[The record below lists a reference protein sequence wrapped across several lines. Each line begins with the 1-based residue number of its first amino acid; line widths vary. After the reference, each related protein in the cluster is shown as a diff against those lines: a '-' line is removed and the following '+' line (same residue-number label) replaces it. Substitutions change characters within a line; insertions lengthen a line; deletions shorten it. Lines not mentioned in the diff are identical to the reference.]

1 MENILHKYKQDTAY
15 ADSFVILEQELAIAL
30 NHAHENIWII
40 KQSLFNRLVKIE
52 PNLNTNKHIFTYAE
66 SILEILSPEHALSS
80 LIPRELV
87 NVIKSEIEHEKKHGL
102 EEFNENIFGLC
113 QMSIERKVRG
123 DDYILGLSTYN
134 RNLKRMGF
142 FDYPK
147 THEHLTSKNIYKSFN
162 QLINEYLTISHFSE
176 EPLNL
181 LVENHVAEQF
191 RSNLSKVFRG
201 SMSLL
206 SRSRHSHSQ
215 ELLGTEFNLANLYA
229 VYFNIANM
237 SNKELTQFLT
247 GYYTDIPYFG
257 KKTPPKIAITV
268 YAPDKDFANIF
279 DGDIT
284 EIYIKSKTQLIHIVY
299 EDSYRIHKFNKYG
312 LLENET
318 VIIAGQEISVDRTC
332 LEDDNFTVF
341 EMLHYDNSNIVI
353 SKNFK
358 YDEKAFRKIAM
369 SYDKNN
375 EFHEHLLD
383 RIGLHHR
390 WK

>member
-52 PNLNTNKHIFTYAE
+52 SNLNTNKHIFTYAE
-66 SILEILSPEHALSS
+66 SILEILSAEHALSS

-87 NVIKSEIEHEKKHGL
+87 NVIKSEIEHEQKHGI

-134 RNLKRMGF
+134 RNLKRMGH

-147 THEHLTSKNIYKSFN
+147 THEHLKSKNIYKSFN
-162 QLINEYLTISHFSE
+162 QLVDEYFTISHFTD

-181 LVENHVAEQF
+181 LVETHVSEQF

-206 SRSRHSHSQ
+206 SRSRHSRTQ

-268 YAPDKDFANIF
+268 YAPDKD
-279 DGDIT
+279 
-284 EIYIKSKTQLIHIVY
+284 KV
-299 EDSYRIHKFNKYG
+299 
-312 LLENET
+312 
-318 VIIAGQEISVDRTC
+318 
-332 LEDDNFTVF
+332 
-341 EMLHYDNSNIVI
+341 
-353 SKNFK
+353 
-358 YDEKAFRKIAM
+358 KIGRA
-369 SYDKNN
+369 
-375 EFHEHLLD
+375 HV
-383 RIGLHHR
+383 
-390 WK
+390 